1 MVRGDG
7 TGVHCEVRGGY
18 QKMTKKAWLLVVV
31 VVLGVGSWAQS
42 ARAQQAAQPGEIE
55 IIPVRPNFFMLAGAG
70 ANIGISVGPEGFI
83 VVDTGSAAM
92 TDKVLAAVDVLADR
106 FKTRVQGTDIKPR
119 IRYVFNTSAHPDH
132 VGGNE
137 KVSKAGLT
145 IFPGGAGPGLGAV
158 TANSGAAAI
167 LAHDNVTQR
176 MGEGFPVDAWPTE
189 GYTGRLRSYALNNDG
204 IQIVYQPEATSDG
217 DSIVT
222 FRRADVIVTGEI
234 FDMTRFPLIDLE
246 KGGSIQ
252 GEIDALNRLVD
263 LAIPPV
269 PLVWLEPRTY
279 IIPARGRLADQADLV
294 EYRDMVTY
302 VRNVVADMI
311 KSGMTLEQIKKA
323 DPTLAYRGRYG
334 TDSGPWTTDM
344 FVEAVYKSL
353 TAKPQA

>member
-1 MVRGDG
+1 
-7 TGVHCEVRGGY
+7 
-18 QKMTKKAWLLVVV
+18 MTKKAWLLVVV
-31 VVLGVGSWAQS
+31 VLLGVGSWIEG
-42 ARAQQAAQPGEIE
+42 ARAQQAAQRGEIE

-70 ANIGISVGPEGFI
+70 ANIGVSVGQEGLI

-92 TDKVLAAVDVLADR
+92 TDKVLAALDLLADR
-106 FKTRVQGTDIKPR
+106 FKTTVQGADIKPR
-119 IRYVFNTSAHPDH
+119 IRYIFNTSAHRDH

-145 IFPGGAGPGLGAV
+145 IFPGGAGVGVGSAA
-158 TANSGAAAI
+158 ANQGNAAI
-167 LAHDNVTQR
+167 LAHDNVTVR
-176 MGEGFPVDAWPTE
+176 MGERFPVDAWPTE
-189 GYTGRLRSYALNNDG
+189 GYTGRLRSYSLNNDG
-204 IQIVYQPEATSDG
+204 IQIVYQPAATSDG

-222 FRRADVIVTGEI
+222 FRRVDVIVTGEI
-234 FDMTRFPLIDLE
+234 FDMTRFPVIDLE

-263 LAIPPV
+263 LAIPAV

-302 VRNVVADMI
+302 VRDVIADMI
-311 KSGMTLEQIKKA
+311 KGGMTLDQIKRA
-323 DPTLAYRGRYG
+323 NPTLAHRARYG

-353 TAKPQA
+353 TTKSS